1 MILFLIQIIICVL
14 QAAQE
19 VTLELTDD
27 TWSTRDENAQ
37 TVSKKQQ
44 SSKYMH
50 IQKKVWTL
58 LGFSYWTTLIN
69 YCQCLQSRSCGCTTA
84 TFGCS
89 FLIGCS
95 SCATNGQS
103 RGEKYCFFHST
114 QFTGP
119 WVGTWRYVYI
129 VVSIMSRRL
138 VKH

>member
-50 IQKKVWTL
+50 IQKKV
-58 LGFSYWTTLIN
+58 
-69 YCQCLQSRSCGCTTA
+69 
-84 TFGCS
+84 
-89 FLIGCS
+89 
-95 SCATNGQS
+95 
-103 RGEKYCFFHST
+103 
-114 QFTGP
+114 
-119 WVGTWRYVYI
+119 
-129 VVSIMSRRL
+129 
-138 VKH
+138 